1 MSGTTYIPA
10 LRFHWLTKMYDAVVG
25 LFMPER
31 RFKQALINRAGL
43 CGDEKI
49 LDFGTGTATLSLML
63 KKALPGLQITA
74 IDVDEK
80 VLRIA
85 KSKIGD
91 TVIQLVHYGGERLP
105 FGDNTFDCVVS
116 SLVLHHLTDTQ
127 KQTAFREILRVI
139 QPGGRLVIADWGL
152 PANRLQRLLFYL
164 VQWLDGFETTTANL
178 QGLVPNMIAA
188 AGFSDVMRH
197 ERFQTVFGTLEI
209 LSAQKLMFATIKK

>member
-1 MSGTTYIPA
+1 MIS
-10 LRFHWLTKMYDAVVG
+10 
-25 LFMPER
+25 
-31 RFKQALINRAGL
+31 RAGL

-91 TVIQLVHYGGERLP
+91 TAIQLVHYGGERLP
-105 FGDNTFDCVVS
+105 FENNTFDCVVS
-116 SLVLHHLTDTQ
+116 SLVMHHLTDTQ
-127 KQTAFREILRVI
+127 KKSAFHEILRVI

-152 PANRLQRLLFYL
+152 PANRSQRLLFYL
-164 VQWLDGFETTTANL
+164 VQLLDGFETTTANL
-178 QGLVPNMIAA
+178 QGLVPNMITA
-188 AGFSDVMRH
+188 AGFRDVMRH

-209 LSAQKLMFATIKK
+209 LSAQKA